1 MRRNGIINIF
11 IDIAVTKYCD
21 FLVSFLQRI
30 MDNGRFHSADVGGR
44 RCMVSLEPTPRKVQT
59 CEGGCP
65 VIG

>member
-1 MRRNGIINIF
+1 MDVGG
-11 IDIAVTKYCD
+11 AVTKYCD

-30 MDNGRFHSADVGGR
+30 MDNGRFTTVQYVGGS